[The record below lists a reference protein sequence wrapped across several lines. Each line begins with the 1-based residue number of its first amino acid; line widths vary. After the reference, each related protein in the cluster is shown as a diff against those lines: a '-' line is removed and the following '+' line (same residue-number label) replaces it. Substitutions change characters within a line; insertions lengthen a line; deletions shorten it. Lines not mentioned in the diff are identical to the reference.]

1 MGPRGLMSFQN
12 AAVAVLKANADTV
25 KQIISAYNENS
36 LEELTEGCH
45 EAHHE

>member
-1 MGPRGLMSFQN
+1 MSFQN
-12 AAVAVLKANADTV
+12 AGVAVLKANADTI

-36 LEELTEGCH
+36 LKELTEGCH